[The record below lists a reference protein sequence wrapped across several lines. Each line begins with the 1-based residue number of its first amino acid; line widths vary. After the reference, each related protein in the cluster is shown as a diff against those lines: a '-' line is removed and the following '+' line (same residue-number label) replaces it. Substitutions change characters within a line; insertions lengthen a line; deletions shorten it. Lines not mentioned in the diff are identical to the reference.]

1 MKNKNMKNKPVKF
14 SINYNTINNISL
26 YAEYEKKYRILDF
39 SHKYKDYD
47 TNERITY
54 DDLIKLMNNLKKEN
68 IINGYS
74 GEGTEFR
81 SSYIL
86 YYNPCVIIKYNN
98 CCEMIKYFIKYED
111 ALEYYNEINKKIN
124 FLDLY

>member
-1 MKNKNMKNKPVKF
+1 MEKIKKINAVNY
-14 SINYNTINNISL
+14 SINYKNIKSIGL
-26 YAEYEKKYRILDF
+26 YPEYEKTYRILDF
-39 SHKYKDYD
+39 SHKYKDYE

-68 IINGYS
+68 IISGYS

-86 YYNPCVIIKYNN
+86 YYNPKVIITYND
-98 CCEMIKYFIKYED
+98 CCEFVKYFVNFED
-111 ALEYYNEINKKIN
+111 AVKYYNSKNKN
-124 FLDLY
+124 LFELY

>member
-1 MKNKNMKNKPVKF
+1 MKNKAVKF

-26 YAEYEKKYRILDF
+26 YAESEKIYRILDF
-39 SHKYKDYD
+39 SHKYKDCD

-54 DDLIKLMNNLKKEN
+54 DDLIKLIINLKKEN

-74 GEGTEFR
+74 GEGIQFR

-98 CCEMIKYFIKYED
+98 KSEMIKYYTKYED

>member
-1 MKNKNMKNKPVKF
+1 MENKAVKF

-26 YAEYEKKYRILDF
+26 FSEYEKMYRKLDF
-39 SHKYKDYD
+39 SHKYIDTD
-47 TNERITY
+47 TNDRITY
-54 DDLIKLMNNLKKEN
+54 DDLIKLMNDLKKEN

-86 YYNPCVIIKYNN
+86 YYNPRVVIKYNN
-98 CCEMIKYFIKYED
+98 KSEMIKYFTTYED
-111 ALEYYNEINKKIN
+111 ALEYYNKINKKIN
-124 FLDLY
+124 FLELY